1 MYSNLLDI
9 YSGVRFLGKVYAHD
23 QLCYI
28 LTNNFQSSCT
38 DLFSVEEY
46 GTLGCFTSSLML
58 GINYLHFTHSGRY
71 AVLVHHGLI
80 VNSRWLLKLRKF
92 SVYFDHF
99 KTFFFLVK
107 CLFESFAYFNWY
119 LFPDLIDLCDS
130 FYIFILFL
138 LWLTMIYFD

>member
-23 QLCYI
+23 QLCNI

-58 GINYLHFTHSGRY
+58 GINYLCFTHSGRY

-80 VNSRWLLKLRKF
+80 VNSLMTTKVEKVF
-92 SVYFDHF
+92 SVFW
-99 KTFFFLVK
+99 
-107 CLFESFAYFNWY
+107 SF
-119 LFPDLIDLCDS
+119 
-130 FYIFILFL
+130 
-138 LWLTMIYFD
+138 